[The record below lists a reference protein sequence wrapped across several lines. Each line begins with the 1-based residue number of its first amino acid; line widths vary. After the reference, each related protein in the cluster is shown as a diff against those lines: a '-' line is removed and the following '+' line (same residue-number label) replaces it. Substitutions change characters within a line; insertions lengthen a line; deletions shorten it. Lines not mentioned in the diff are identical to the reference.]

1 MSFLRGMFLLLTIA
15 AVSMSA
21 TSSFA
26 QQEVDPDHY
35 DQAIAAKNTVKAPVH
50 KSTARKQNAG
60 RANVASHRAKQAA
73 AKPAA

>member
-1 MSFLRGMFLLLTIA
+1 MSFVRGMFLLLTIA

-26 QQEVDPDHY
+26 QQEIDPDHY
-35 DQAIAAKNTVKAPVH
+35 DQPIAAKSTVKAPVH
-50 KSTARKQNAG
+50 KSAAQKQKAG
-60 RANVASHRAKQAA
+60 KAHVASHHGKPNV

>member
-1 MSFLRGMFLLLTIA
+1 MKFLRGMFLMLTIA
-15 AVSMSA
+15 AVSMTA

-35 DQAIAAKNTVKAPVH
+35 DQPIAAKSAVKAPVR
-50 KSTARKQNAG
+50 KSTAQDRNSGKAK
-60 RANVASHRAKQAA
+60 VASHRAKPHV